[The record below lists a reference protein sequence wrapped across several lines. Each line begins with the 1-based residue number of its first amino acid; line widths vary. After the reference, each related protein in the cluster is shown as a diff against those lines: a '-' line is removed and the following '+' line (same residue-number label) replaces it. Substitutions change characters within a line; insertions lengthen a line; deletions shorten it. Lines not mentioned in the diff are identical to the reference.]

1 MAGLDE
7 IVAEMS
13 PRPPK
18 LLLAGYFGF
27 DNAGDEAIFEA
38 MVDHFRSLEPGV
50 QISALVKDPQTAHR
64 LGVDAIPRKHIPS
77 VWRALRKCDAFVL
90 GGGGLFQDSTGP
102 GSVVYYGGLLAL
114 ARAALRPS
122 IIFCQGYGPVK
133 GGLTRWLTRQ
143 AFRLPKLIT
152 VRDEESVEEMVA
164 LGLRS
169 QEIHLAADPALLM
182 RPLPVA
188 EMRPLLE
195 EEGLLTEMGRSELP
209 DGRLSQA
216 GPLVAL
222 TVRSWPTLPLPELAL
237 ALKGFREAHKARYLL
252 LPLQPERDLEPSRRL
267 AELLEGQAR
276 VWERPLPPKVL
287 TGVLACCDMVIGM
300 RLHSLILATVEN
312 PPLFGLSYDPK
323 VERFCRRAGA
333 LSCRVE
339 EISSERLLRE
349 WEHLLLGRK
358 NQRAVQ
364 KKAVETMRAQ
374 TERAF
379 RATLAVAAGRPA
391 KVAWEILNPDPA
403 VAS

>member
-1 MAGLDE
+1 MT
-7 IVAEMS
+7 
-13 PRPPK
+13 RPSR

-38 MVDHFRSLEPGV
+38 MVQQFRSLSPEVELAALAFEP
-50 QISALVKDPQTAHR
+50 STAER
-64 LGVDAIPRKHIPS
+64 LGVRAVPRKHAAS
-77 VWRALRKCDAFVL
+77 VWQAMRACDAFVL
-90 GGGGLFQDSTGP
+90 GGGGLFQDSTGR
-102 GSVVYYGGLLAL
+102 GSVIYYGGLLAM
-114 ARAALRPS
+114 ARAAFRPS
-122 IIFCQGYGPVK
+122 VIFCQGYGPVN
-133 GGLTRWLTRQ
+133 GGLGKWIVRQ
-143 AFRLPKLIT
+143 AFRLPRLIT
-152 VRDEESVEEMVA
+152 VRDEESLQELA
-164 LGLRS
+164 SLGVPARDL
-169 QEIHLAADPALLM
+169 HLAADPALLM
-182 RPLPVA
+182 RPLPVD

-195 EEGLLTEMGRSELP
+195 AEGLLAEMGRCELP
-209 DGRLSQA
+209 DGRLSEA

-222 TVRSWPTLPLPELAL
+222 TVRPWPSLSLEAL
-237 ALKGFREAHKARYLL
+237 AEALRAFQQKHKARYLL
-252 LPLQPERDLEPSRRL
+252 LPFQPERDLEPSRQL
-267 AELLEGQAR
+267 ARALEGQAR
-276 VWERPLPPKVL
+276 VLERPLTPRAL
-287 TGVLACCDMVIGM
+287 TGILACSDMVIGM

-379 RATLAVAAGRPA
+379 RATLSVAEGRPA
-391 KVAWEILNPDPA
+391 PEVADILKQDPA
-403 VAS
+403 

>member
-1 MAGLDE
+1 
-7 IVAEMS
+7 MS
-13 PRPPK
+13 ERPPK

-38 MVDHFRSLEPGV
+38 MVDHFRALSPEAS
-50 QISALVKDPQTAHR
+50 ISALTFGDETAKR
-64 LGVDAIPRKHIPS
+64 LGVEAVPRKHFPS
-77 VWRALRKCDAFVL
+77 VWKAMRACDVFVL

-102 GSVVYYGGLLAL
+102 NSVIYYGGLLAM

-122 IIFCQGYGPVK
+122 VIFCQGYGPIR
-133 GGLTRWLTRQ
+133 GGLARWLTRQ
-143 AFRLPKLIT
+143 AFRLPHLVT
-152 VRDEESVEEMVA
+152 VRDEESYEELLA
-164 LGLRS
+164 QGLRPDRV
-169 QEIHLAADPALLM
+169 HLAADPALLM
-182 RPLPVA
+182 RPLPVDQ
-188 EMRPLLE
+188 MRPILEGENLLA
-195 EEGLLTEMGRSELP
+195 EMGRSELP
-209 DGRLSQA
+209 DGRLSEA

-222 TVRSWPTLPLPELAL
+222 TVRPWPTLPLEELAA
-237 ALKGFREAHKARYLL
+237 ALQAFRDKHKARYLL

-267 AELLEGQAR
+267 AELLNGQAR
-276 VWERPLPPKVL
+276 VLARSLPPKAL
-287 TGVLACCDMVIGM
+287 TGILACCDMVIGM

-364 KKAVETMRAQ
+364 KKAVETMRGQ

-379 RATLAVAAGRPA
+379 QATLAVAAGQPA
-391 KVAWEILNPDPA
+391 DVARAILNSDPA
-403 VAS
+403 SAS